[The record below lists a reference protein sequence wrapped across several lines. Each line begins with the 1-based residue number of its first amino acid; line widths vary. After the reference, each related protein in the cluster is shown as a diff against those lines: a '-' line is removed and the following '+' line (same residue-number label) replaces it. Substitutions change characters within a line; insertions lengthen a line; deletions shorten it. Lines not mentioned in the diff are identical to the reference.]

1 MLEKVFKHTNAEEN
15 LLWDFCLTQ
24 YLPTYLFGLMAGN
37 YVEFKTKLKHR
48 GVTFNIYCRDS
59 LKEQMEDMKDFIWE
73 VNKKSMQFYEEF
85 FGVEYQFDKYDSV
98 FVPE

>member
-1 MLEKVFKHTNAEEN
+1 
-15 LLWDFCLTQ
+15 
-24 YLPTYLFGLMAGN
+24 MAGN

>member
-1 MLEKVFKHTNAEEN
+1 
-15 LLWDFCLTQ
+15 
-24 YLPTYLFGLMAGN
+24 
-37 YVEFKTKLKHR
+37 
-48 GVTFNIYCRDS
+48 
-59 LKEQMEDMKDFIWE
+59 MEDMKDFIWE